1 MDYFSEAPWHS
12 ELVTAS
18 VVARSGRSSSFY
30 RAVNAGHFVRLA
42 EGVFVPSL
50 VWASFDSDQ
59 KYLARVHA
67 VARASRTDAVFS
79 HLSAAALRQ
88 LPLVGQWPAKP
99 EVLVGA
105 GAVGA
110 SRQAYTARH
119 YPIPDSLDT
128 IDGLQVTRLARTLI
142 DVGRTRPLT
151 LSVAMMDRALSRPY
165 SGSTAVHTERLVL
178 ADLDRELRQATSA
191 RGTKRCRI
199 AMDLADGNSGSAGES
214 LSRVNIFIAGLPA
227 PVLQHSFYD
236 SFGLIGRVDFWWP
249 EFNLI
254 GEFDG
259 LGKYARPELLT
270 GRTPAQAVIDEKI
283 REDRLRA
290 LGPRMTRWGW
300 DIALQPHRLAA
311 HLRAAG
317 LR

>member
-1 MDYFSEAPWHS
+1 MEYSSDALWHS
-12 ELVTAS
+12 ELVMAR
-18 VVARSGRSSSFY
+18 VVAQSGQSSSFY
-30 RAVNAGHFVRLA
+30 RAVKSGHFVRLA
-42 EGVFVPSL
+42 EGVFIPSQ
-50 VWASFDSDQ
+50 VWTSFDSDE
-59 KYLARVHA
+59 KYRSLVHA
-67 VARASRTDAVFS
+67 VARSSRPDAVFS
-79 HLSAAALRQ
+79 HLSAAALRH

-105 GAVGA
+105 GASGA

-119 YPIPDSLDT
+119 YPIPDSLDS
-128 IDGLQVTRLARTLI
+128 IDGVRVTPLARTLI
-142 DVGRTRPLT
+142 DVGRTRPLAM
-151 LSVAMMDRALSRPY
+151 SVAMMDRALSP
-165 SGSTAVHTERLVL
+165 SDPQSMGAQSERLVL
-178 ADLDRELRQATSA
+178 ADLDRELSQVTSA
-191 RGTKRCRI
+191 RGTKRCGI
-199 AMDLADGNSGSAGES
+199 AINLADGDSGSAGES
-214 LSRVNIFIAGLPA
+214 LSRVSIFAAGLPA
-227 PVLQHSFYD
+227 PILQHSFYD

-259 LGKYARPELLT
+259 LGKYTRGELLN

-290 LGPRMTRWGW
+290 VGPRMTRWGW
-300 DIALQPHRLAA
+300 GVALHPQRLAA